1 MKATIAVVDDEQY
14 IVEILTRFLVRS
26 GYEVLAAAS
35 SEEAMGWVIENKPF
49 DLMVLDLRMPR
60 ITGYDILARIR
71 QLKRAFPVVIFT
83 GSFGVEAELERL
95 AAVDLKEEGVLYKP
109 IDLNKLLEVIKR
121 KLPAG
126 SP

>member
-35 SEEAMGWVIENKPF
+35 PEEAMGWVVDNKPF
-49 DLMVLDLRMPR
+49 DLMILDLRMPR

-71 QLKRAFPVVIFT
+71 QLKRVFPVVIFT
-83 GSFGVEAELERL
+83 GSFGAEGELQRL
-95 AAVDLKEEGVLYKP
+95 AAADLREEDVLYKP
-109 IDLNKLLEVIKR
+109 IDLNKLLEVIKQ
-121 KLPAG
+121 KLPAK